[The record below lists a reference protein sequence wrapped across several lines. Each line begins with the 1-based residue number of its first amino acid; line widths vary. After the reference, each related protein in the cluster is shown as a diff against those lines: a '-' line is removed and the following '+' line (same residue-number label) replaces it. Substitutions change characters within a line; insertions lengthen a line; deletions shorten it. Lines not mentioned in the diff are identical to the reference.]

1 LNIVQYDRVTKN
13 MTMER
18 TTTWSSLGRDGKE
31 VDLQHDRIIIE
42 RAAEAGT
49 TPALPPLE
57 SFQSMKGCGL

>member
-1 LNIVQYDRVTKN
+1 